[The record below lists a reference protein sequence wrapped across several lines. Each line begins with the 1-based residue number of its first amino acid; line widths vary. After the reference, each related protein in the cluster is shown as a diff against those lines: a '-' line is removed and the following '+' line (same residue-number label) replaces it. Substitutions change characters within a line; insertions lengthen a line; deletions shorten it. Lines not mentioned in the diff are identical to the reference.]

1 MAKFEITSP
10 DGSIYEIEG
19 DNEEGALQ
27 ALQQHLGSPQSQPQ
41 ANADGTFGSPPEGM
55 VLNPKTGQMEDMRS
69 PANPNI
75 PQGGANALALGVG
88 QGAGFGLLDEASA
101 GLSTLAGGD
110 YNYNLGRMREAE
122 RRASDEH
129 PAAYYGG
136 MLAGGAA
143 QGAGIVG
150 AGLSPSAAM
159 VRTGS
164 RLPAVALASG
174 GEGMALGAA
183 HGFGSGE
190 GGEDRFDKAK
200 SGAKWGF
207 GLGATIPAVTAG
219 ANALA
224 RRALSPFAS
233 TSERAAAV
241 KILEQEGVN
250 LTAGQKT
257 GSDWLRYRES
267 ELGGSKAAQMMED
280 QGRAFTNAAM
290 RKAGG
295 SGLADSDNLRTMS
308 SRLSQGFD
316 DISSRNTLQADQPL
330 ADGIV
335 NTIRDYNRVLPSDQ
349 KQIFGNMTA
358 DLIDRIKGGNG
369 TLSGT
374 DYQAIRSRFT
384 KLSHNSRINEPNL
397 SEAFRGIR
405 NSLDDAMNR
414 SVAPQDAGKWGEL
427 RRQYGNM
434 KVLEKAA
441 VGGGE
446 DAAIGMI
453 SPARLRMAASSGNQ
467 GGYARG
473 QGDFAELAKAGQAAM
488 TPLPNSGTAQRVAA
502 HGMFSGLAA
511 GGGAIV
517 GGLPG
522 FAAGLA
528 APVVAGRTLMSKPVQ
543 GYLSNQLATGNMSK
557 KAQAIMQMLMT
568 GQSSALAGRLPSP

>member
-1 MAKFEITSP
+1 MIEVELP
-10 DGSIYEIEG
+10 DGSIAEFPEG
-19 DNEEGALQ
+19 TANDVIKGVLQ
-27 ALQQHLGSPQSQPQ
+27 KRLSQPQ
-41 ANADGTFGSPPEGM
+41 PPAQSNADGTFGEPPEGM

-69 PANPNI
+69 PINPNI
-75 PQGGANALALGVG
+75 PTGGMNAAAIGMG

-101 GLSTLAGGD
+101 GLSTLVGGD
-110 YNYNLGRMREAE
+110 YEYNLARMREAE

-129 PAAYYGG
+129 PVAYYGG
-136 MLAGGAA
+136 MLGGGAA

-150 AGLSPSAAM
+150 AGLSPSAAL
-159 VRTGS
+159 VQSGA
-164 RLPAVALASG
+164 RLPAVAAASG
-174 GEGMALGAA
+174 VEGLALGGV

-190 GGEDRFDKAK
+190 GTEGRLNQAE
-200 SGAKWGF
+200 SGAKWGL
-207 GLGATIPAVTAG
+207 GLGAATPYAVKG
-219 ANALA
+219 IESMA

-233 TSERAAAV
+233 SSERAAAV

-257 GSDWLRYRES
+257 GSNWLRYRES
-267 ELGGSKAAQMMED
+267 ELGGAKAAQMMDD
-280 QGRAFTNAAM
+280 QGRAFTDAAM

-295 SGLADSDNLRTMS
+295 SGLADSDNLRTIS

-316 DISSRNTLQADQPL
+316 DISSRNTLRADQPL

-335 NTIRDYNRVLPSDQ
+335 KTLRDYNRVLPSDQ
-349 KQIFGNMTA
+349 KQIFGNLTA
-358 DLIDRIKGGNG
+358 DLIDRIKNGNG
-369 TLSGT
+369 TLSGA

-384 KLSHNSRINEPNL
+384 TLAHNSRNNEPNL
-397 SEAFRGIR
+397 AEAFRGIR

-414 SVAPQDAGKWGEL
+414 SVSPSDAGKWGEL

-511 GGGAIV
+511 GGGALA
-517 GGLPG
+517 GGPLG
-522 FAAGLA
+522 MAAGLA
-528 APVVAGRTLMSKPVQ
+528 APFVAGRTLMSKPVQ
-543 GYLSNQLATGNMSK
+543 GYLANQVATGSMSK
-557 KAQAIMQMLMT
+557 TAQAIAQMLLT